1 MSFLNGG
8 WGTAVPDHP
17 YKITICLDTFP
28 CRERW
33 GTWDTEWLTPAAR
46 GQEQFVD
53 RLQLYFVASYLKTK
67 QTLSQQR
74 RRSFLFFVFFRPWL
88 LLDKTSTISRI
99 PCFVFVMDP
108 NRCKDWNKGKLI
120 LQTLDHMAFDKRYFW
135 LNQMVRK
142 GNMKLSRHRSCCW
155 PELCI
160 SNWKPKLFLFIHCTI
175 KQCVFLES
183 W

>member
-1 MSFLNGG
+1 MNLPTYCSFGNYSLSKR
-8 WGTAVPDHP
+8 WLRYRSAWPPLQDHNLP
-17 YKITICLDTFP
+17 RHLP

-53 RLQLYFVASYLKTK
+53 RLQLYFVVSYLKTK

-74 RRSFLFFVFFRPWL
+74 RRSFFFFFSLFDFFWTKHPLFQEYLVLYLWWIQI
-88 LLDKTSTISRI
+88 DAKGE
-99 PCFVFVMDP
+99 
-108 NRCKDWNKGKLI
+108 WNKGKLI
-120 LQTLDHMAFDKRYFW
+120 LQTLDHMAFDKRHFW

-142 GNMKLSRHRSCCW
+142 GNMKLARHRSCCW

-160 SNWKPKLFLFIHCTI
+160 SNWKPKLFLFT
-175 KQCVFLES
+175 L
-183 W
+183 